1 MNGCAR
7 VFCLAAVLATSRMMA
22 ADATMTSSARGA
34 GRGSG
39 HRPQLGVLEECAAR
53 HGRAGHTAA
62 SPLPQ
67 FATEVRSRWTAG
79 NLYFLFICP
88 YDELYLKPNPTT
100 LSETNELWKWD
111 VAEVFLG
118 SDFKNIKKYKEFE
131 ISPQGEWIDL
141 DIDLNKPHHEDGW
154 VWNSAF
160 QVAARID
167 RAKKIWYGT
176 MRIPFA
182 ALATVVPAPGLEF
195 RMNLFRGQ
203 GPPSNWKSITWQPPM
218 TGTFHTPERFG
229 VLKLADAAR

>member
-7 VFCLAAVLATSRMMA
+7 VFCLAAVFATFRMLA
-22 ADATMTSSARGA
+22 ADATMTSLRAAQDVAPDTDPNSAFWKNAPHVMAERDTG
-34 GRGSG
+34 GK
-39 HRPQLGVLEECAAR
+39 PV
-53 HGRAGHTAA
+53 
-62 SPLPQ
+62 PQ

-182 ALATVVPAPGLEF
+182 ALATVVPSPGLEF

-203 GPPSNWKSITWQPPM
+203 GPPSNWKSVTWQPPM
-218 TGTFHTPERFG
+218 TDTFHTPERFG
-229 VLKLADAAR
+229 VLKLVDAAR